1 MDKTVTPSPSG
12 KSHPFLER
20 IGFKNGRQ
28 FGGFLTVVASGQLIY
43 SGFEAFKSVFYN
55 VLLKALHLTNAQLG
69 IVFSLIGI
77 AVFFYLPGGWFNN
90 RFSVKSIL
98 ISGLTIR
105 FLTMLI
111 VIFGN
116 PNFTVMRIIATI
128 WGLTDAVFWPAV
140 LNGVDMLSDPGH
152 KGLSYALL
160 ESVRRTMEM
169 VMNLALVAV
178 MSAISGIVVFKGGMF
193 VYNLLILP
201 LILCIVKFV
210 PKNGIAADQKAAQKE
225 KSMEAL
231 RGLGKVLLMPK
242 LWLAA
247 ITACTIYWSYINVV
261 YTVPYLQ
268 AVFHIS
274 QTYASLFGVLNTG
287 AMGVVACLIS
297 GLLADYVFH
306 STSKMIF
313 TSLLLTLLA
322 IIGVLLLPKTKSMV
336 WPTMILLM
344 IFSFTMFLAKGIF
357 MAPISEAD
365 VPKKYTGAAMSLGSF
380 MGYVPDLF
388 AYGINGAII
397 DANKAVSAYTKIF
410 MIGGIVTLVGI
421 VTAGIMMVNNWQK
434 DKARHAAAKAAR
446 QQKKQAQTK

>member
-1 MDKTVTPSPSG
+1 MD
-12 KSHPFLER
+12 SHTLPDAPDQRHPWLEK
-20 IGFKNGRQ
+20 IGFKTGRQ

-43 SGFEAFKSVFYN
+43 SGFEAFKAVFYN

-69 IVFSLIGI
+69 IIFSLIGI
-77 AVFFYLPGGWFNN
+77 AVFFYIPGGWFNN

-98 ISGLTIR
+98 IVSLTIR

-128 WGLTDAVFWPAV
+128 WGLVDAVFWPAI

-152 KGLSYALL
+152 KGLSYGLL
-160 ESVRRTMEM
+160 ESLRRTLEM
-169 VMNLALVAV
+169 IMNLALVAV
-178 MSAISGIVVFKGGMF
+178 MSAVSGIAVFKGGMF

-201 LILCIVKFV
+201 LIICIIKLV
-210 PKNGIAADQKAAQKE
+210 PNNGIAADEKQAQKD
-225 KSMEAL
+225 KSMDAL

-268 AVFHIS
+268 AVFHIK

-287 AMGVVACLIS
+287 AMGVIACLIS
-297 GLLADYVFH
+297 GMLADYVFH

-313 TSLLLTLLA
+313 SSMLLTLLA
-322 IIGVLLLPKTKSMV
+322 IIGVLILPKTQKML
-336 WPTMILLM
+336 WPTMILLL

-357 MAPISEAD
+357 MAPISEAE

-397 DANKAVSAYTKIF
+397 DANRPVAAYTKIF
-410 MIGGIVTLVGI
+410 TIGAVVTLIGI
-421 VTAGIMMVNNWQK
+421 VTAGIMMANNWQK
-434 DKARHAAAKAAR
+434 DKERHLAAKAAR
-446 QQKKQAQTK
+446 KQAYKK